1 MTDPQDSHPA
11 ESGPRGFVNWKPLI
25 AFLGRYG
32 FMIALLLPAII
43 LLATNETFRNP
54 LNLSNIL
61 AQSSMV
67 GVAAVGMT
75 VVMILGGFDL
85 SIGAIAAVTGLVAV
99 LIFGTGDPLFL
110 ALGCLACIGTGALI
124 GAFNGTLISRIGI
137 NPLIATLAMASLVRG
152 LVLITSEGTI
162 HRAEGDAMWIT
173 TLALGRVGG
182 FPIAGFFFIGAVVM
196 GSIILRY
203 SKFGRWV
210 YAIGGNEE
218 AARLSGVPVSRV
230 VITCY
235 ALMGGLAGLAGL
247 LFTSRT
253 GTALTTTGIG
263 LEIDA
268 ITATVIGGTRLGGG
282 HGAIL
287 GTVVGVI
294 LLGVIRNGL
303 NLNGVS
309 PFWQPFIIGCNRL
322 FAEMEEDALR
332 DLAASAI
339 PTDDVQFQWFYDA
352 AYWGQAHEL
361 IVPLAKGRLRTSPIS
376 AAPST
381 TSTSAS
387 TPSRWRA
394 TGSTSCTGAAA
405 RQQHADAAPQRQR
418 VGRSCR
424 CAHRASHRVFRRRG
438 RRDGGPGLRRHAARA
453 RPRRA
458 RRGRD
463 R

>member
-1 MTDPQDSHPA
+1 MTSPQDSHA
-11 ESGPRGFVNWKPLI
+11 SESGARGSVNWKPVI

-85 SIGAIAAVTGLVAV
+85 SIGAIAAITGLVAV
-99 LIFGTGDPLFL
+99 LVFGTGDPLFL
-110 ALGCLACIGTGALI
+110 TLGCIACIGTGVLL

-182 FPIAGFFFIGAVVM
+182 GFPVAGFFFIGAVVM

-203 SKFGRWV
+203 AKFGRWV

-230 VITCY
+230 VIMCY
-235 ALMGGLAGLAGL
+235 ALMGGLAGVSGL
-247 LFTSRT
+247 LFTART

-309 PFWQPFIIGCNRL
+309 PFWQPFIIGCILLITVSISVWMNRT
-322 FAEMEEDALR
+322 ENR
-332 DLAASAI
+332 
-339 PTDDVQFQWFYDA
+339 
-352 AYWGQAHEL
+352 
-361 IVPLAKGRLRTSPIS
+361 
-376 AAPST
+376 
-381 TSTSAS
+381 
-387 TPSRWRA
+387 SRA
-394 TGSTSCTGAAA
+394 
-405 RQQHADAAPQRQR
+405 
-418 VGRSCR
+418 
-424 CAHRASHRVFRRRG
+424 
-438 RRDGGPGLRRHAARA
+438 GGF
-453 RPRRA
+453 
-458 RRGRD
+458 
-463 R
+463 

>member
-1 MTDPQDSHPA
+1 MTDPEGSHPA
-11 ESGPRGFVNWKPLI
+11 ESGARRFANWKPVV

-85 SIGAIAAVTGLVAV
+85 SIGAIAAITGLVAV
-99 LIFGTGDPLFL
+99 LVFGTGDPLFL
-110 ALGCLACIGTGALI
+110 TLGCIACIGTGVLL

-173 TLALGRVGG
+173 TLALGRIEG

-196 GSIILRY
+196 GSIVLRY
-203 SKFGRWV
+203 AKFGRWV

-230 VITCY
+230 VIMCY
-235 ALMGGLAGLAGL
+235 ALMGGLAGLSGL

-309 PFWQPFIIGCNRL
+309 PFWQPFIIGCILLITVSISVWMNRT
-322 FAEMEEDALR
+322 ENR
-332 DLAASAI
+332 
-339 PTDDVQFQWFYDA
+339 
-352 AYWGQAHEL
+352 
-361 IVPLAKGRLRTSPIS
+361 
-376 AAPST
+376 
-381 TSTSAS
+381 
-387 TPSRWRA
+387 SRA
-394 TGSTSCTGAAA
+394 
-405 RQQHADAAPQRQR
+405 
-418 VGRSCR
+418 
-424 CAHRASHRVFRRRG
+424 
-438 RRDGGPGLRRHAARA
+438 GGF
-453 RPRRA
+453 
-458 RRGRD
+458 
-463 R
+463 